1 MNDGLHGH
9 LLLKEEEKLNT
20 LYKKENQ
27 FAKKTH
33 KKNNIFDRRKVLVVI
48 DIGSLFTPFHSIF

>member
-20 LYKKENQ
+20 LYKKKNQ
-27 FAKKTH
+27 FAKKT
-33 KKNNIFDRRKVLVVI
+33 KKNKTIYLTGVKFW
-48 DIGSLFTPFHSIF
+48 